1 MYGWASPDYM
11 LDCMTLLE
19 IINYYENGIKFEET
33 KSRILVGTLAEAM
46 NGNETGHTKT
56 SSPSPQGK
64 RIYREDPDQ
73 TPDRKALHAL
83 YGDKIKRG

>member
-33 KSRILVGTLAEAM
+33 KAKILVGTLAEAM
-46 NGNETGHTKT
+46 NATEHKKT
-56 SSPSPQGK
+56 SSQPPQGK

-73 TPDRKALHAL
+73 TPDRAALHAL

>member
-11 LDCMTLLE
+11 LDQMTLLE
-19 IINYYENGIKFEET
+19 IINYYENGIKHEET
-33 KSRILVGTLAEAM
+33 KSKILVGTLVEAM
-46 NGNETGHTKT
+46 NATEHKKT
-56 SSPSPQGK
+56 SSPPHQGK

>member
-11 LDCMTLLE
+11 LDKMTLLE
-19 IINYYENGIKFEET
+19 ILNYYENGIKHEET
-33 KSRILVGTLAEAM
+33 KSKILVSVLAEAM
-46 NGNETGHTKT
+46 NATEHPKT
-56 SSPSPQGK
+56 STQPPQGK

-73 TPDRKALHAL
+73 TPDRAALHAL

>member
-33 KSRILVGTLAEAM
+33 KSRILVGILAQAM
-46 NGNETGHTKT
+46 GGHETETKAV
-56 SSPSPQGK
+56 QGK
-64 RIYREDPDQ
+64 RIYQEQPDQ
-73 TPDRKALHAL
+73 TPDRQALHAL
-83 YGDKIKRG
+83 YGDRIKTG

>member
-11 LDCMTLLE
+11 LEQMTLLE
-19 IINYYENGIKFEET
+19 ILNYYENGIKFEET
-33 KSRILVGTLAEAM
+33 KARILVGTLAEAM
-46 NGNETGHTKT
+46 NATEHKKT
-56 SSPSPQGK
+56 SSPPQQGK

>member
-19 IINYYENGIKFEET
+19 IINYYENGIKHEET
-33 KSRILVGTLAEAM
+33 KAKILVGTLAEAM
-46 NGNETGHTKT
+46 NGNATENKKV
-56 SSPSPQGK
+56 PPPPGK

-73 TPDRKALHAL
+73 TPDRAALHAL

>member
-1 MYGWASPDYM
+1 
-11 LDCMTLLE
+11 MTLLE

-46 NGNETGHTKT
+46 NGNETGHKKV
-56 SSPSPQGK
+56 PQQGK

>member
-19 IINYYENGIKFEET
+19 IINYYENGIKHEET
-33 KSRILVGTLAEAM
+33 KSKILVSVLAEAM
-46 NGNETGHTKT
+46 NATEHKKT
-56 SSPSPQGK
+56 SSPPPQGK

-73 TPDRKALHAL
+73 TPDRAALHAL

>member
-11 LDCMTLLE
+11 LEQMTLLE
-19 IINYYENGIKFEET
+19 ILNYYESGIKFEET
-33 KSRILVGTLAEAM
+33 KARILVGTLAEAM
-46 NGNETGHTKT
+46 NATEHKKV
-56 SSPSPQGK
+56 PEK

-73 TPDRKALHAL
+73 TPDRAALHAL

>member
-19 IINYYENGIKFEET
+19 ILNYYENGIKFEEM
-33 KSRILVGTLAEAM
+33 KAKILVGTLAEAM
-46 NGNETGHTKT
+46 NATEHKKT
-56 SSPSPQGK
+56 SSPPQQGK

-73 TPDRKALHAL
+73 TPDRAALHAL

>member
-11 LDCMTLLE
+11 LEQMTLLE
-19 IINYYENGIKFEET
+19 ILNYYENGIKFEET
-33 KSRILVGTLAEAM
+33 KARILVGTLAEAM
-46 NGNETGHTKT
+46 NATEHKKT
-56 SSPSPQGK
+56 SSPPQQGK

-83 YGDKIKRG
+83 YGDRIKKG